1 MKGNELMT
9 DFFAG
14 LNPEQLAAAQ
24 ATEGFVRV
32 IAGAGTGKT
41 KTLTARYAH
50 LVENLGV
57 PSDNILA
64 ITFTNKAAQSMK
76 QKIRAILGENA
87 GGYINTFHG
96 FAVKI
101 IKENPEFIHFPK
113 SFIIIDEEDRKQVVK
128 KLFKDLNVNTRQYTV
143 KKALADIDGRKTT
156 SYQAAEL
163 ISKPTSEDLDL
174 LSDATDSIQD
184 KIFYA
189 YLKIQR
195 QNFGLDFSD
204 LLTIAMLMLNGSA
217 EIREKWQ
224 KRLQY
229 VMVDEYQDVSE
240 MQVAFVEL
248 LAGLYQNLFIVGD
261 PDQTIYTWR
270 GAAVN
275 YILDFETD
283 HPTAKTIVIDK
294 NYRSSSDIIN
304 VSNELIENNKQR
316 YPKALNPTKPAN
328 KQVMYQH
335 AKTETAETE
344 WVVNQIE
351 TLHELGIKYSDVA
364 ILYRANSITRMI
376 EQKLIEHKTP
386 YKVYSGMSFYQ
397 RKEIKDVLSFLR
409 LIVNGDD
416 LAFSR
421 VINVPARGMGKKRLE
436 KLEQYAE
443 LRQVS
448 LFTAFGELIQEMPSA
463 AQKFHQVILEAR
475 QKWDS
480 VPVAALV
487 TFVLER
493 TGYEAD
499 LRLSGEN
506 DRLDNI
512 AELRQG
518 IVQYQNED
526 EEADLAGYLESVS
539 LYYDEIEDEDNDQ
552 VKLMTIHASKGL
564 EFPYVFV
571 IGMSEG
577 IFPSNNA
584 KKANEV
590 EEERRVAYVAFTRA
604 EKALFLTDSE
614 GYTGQGL
621 QKYPSRFI
629 TEINPTNLEFV
640 TQLPQALLDEAAA
653 FVKMQE
659 SRALIPAKPVIPT
672 NLLGPGM
679 RVQHEF
685 LGLGTIEAFD
695 DTTYIVKFDDI
706 AVPRQINAD
715 KITKVN

>member
-1 MKGNELMT
+1 MT

-24 ATEGFVRV
+24 ATEGYVRV

-113 SFIIIDEEDRKQVVK
+113 SFIIIDEEDRKQVIK

-163 ISKPTSEDLDL
+163 ISKPTSADIDVLFN
-174 LSDATDSIQD
+174 ATDSIQD

-189 YLKIQR
+189 YLKVQR

-204 LLTIAMLMLNGSA
+204 LLTIAMLMLNGSV

-248 LAGLYQNLFIVGD
+248 LADLYKNLFIVGD

-275 YILDFETD
+275 YILDFEVD
-283 HPTAKTIVIDK
+283 HPDAQTVVIDK

-316 YPKALNPTKPAN
+316 YPKALNATKPAS

-351 TLHELGIKYSDVA
+351 TLHALGIKYSDVA

-448 LFTAFGELIQEMPSA
+448 LFEAFGELITEMPAA
-463 AQKFHQVILEAR
+463 AQTFHQVIMEAR

-584 KKANEV
+584 KKAAEV

-604 EKALFLTDSE
+604 ENALFLTDSE

-640 TQLPQALLDEAAA
+640 TQLPQALLDEATA

-659 SRALIPAKPVIPT
+659 SRAALPAKPVVAT

-695 DTTYIVKFDDI
+695 ETTYIVKFDTI
-706 AVPRQINAD
+706 AIPRQINAD